1 MEQRAGRREEIEGR
15 RWWWSKETSFDKKK
29 IKKNENPKTQKRE
42 WPTGEEL
49 ARKPPVFQF
58 FVGRGSRVFII
69 RFQDK
74 FWIFF
79 YQFYWVKNN

>member
-1 MEQRAGRREEIEGR
+1 MEQIAGRREEIEAG

-29 IKKNENPKTQKRE
+29 RKKNENPKTQKRE
-42 WPTGEEL
+42 RPTGEEL
-49 ARKPPVFQF
+49 ARKAPVFQF
-58 FVGRGSRVFII
+58 FVGRGDRVFII

-79 YQFYWVKNN
+79 FPIVLGEK